1 MDSIYGQYAP
11 QLVVIAE
18 EMRSRIEAAAREEAT
33 LQGHTVVEHVRM
45 RVKSE
50 ESMREKC
57 RRLSLPET
65 PESALL
71 EIHDA
76 IGVRVVTRFVDD
88 IGRIAARIRT
98 LPGVSVYTEKDYV
111 SQAKSNGY
119 RSYHMVLIV
128 ASMYRDVLERSP
140 GLWYCEVQ
148 LRTIAMDTWAALEHE
163 LSYKQDVVD
172 SRIIAAE
179 LKRVA
184 DELASCDLS
193 MQTLRTIIRG
203 KPIPPLTSDSSFSV
217 KYENEK

>member
-1 MDSIYGQYAP
+1 MDSIYGQHAP
-11 QLVVIAE
+11 QLAAIAE
-18 EMRSRIEAAAREEAT
+18 EMRSRIEAAAREEAA
-33 LQGHTVVEHVRM
+33 LQGHTVAEHVRM

-50 ESMREKC
+50 DSMRAKC

-71 EIHDA
+71 EIHDG

-88 IGRIAARIRT
+88 IARIAARIRA
-98 LPGVSVYTEKDYV
+98 LPGISVYAEKDYV
-111 SQAKSNGY
+111 SRAKPNGY
-119 RSYHMVLIV
+119 RSYHMVLVV
-128 ASMYRDVLERSP
+128 ASMYRDVLGRSP
-140 GLWYCEVQ
+140 GLWFCEVQ

-163 LSYKQDVVD
+163 LSYKQDAVD

-193 MQTLRTIIRG
+193 MQTLRTLIRG
-203 KPIPPLTSDSSFSV
+203 RPAEDDGP
-217 KYENEK
+217 EKEQRL